1 MAVTTPAGPMLR
13 TELTSRLFQ
22 VLADPTR
29 LRIVELILD
38 GEKNVSELVQLLGLQ
53 QGRVS
58 THLGCLRWCGFVTTR
73 REGKY
78 VYYRIDD
85 PRVRELTK
93 LAQALLADHAGEVA
107 SCFRLS
113 NEDAL

>member
-1 MAVTTPAGPMLR
+1 MTISTTPKASLR

-29 LRIVELILD
+29 LRIVELLLS
-38 GEKNVSELVQLLGLQ
+38 GEKNVSKIVQLLGLQ

-58 THLGCLRWCGFVTTR
+58 TQLGCLRWCGFIQTR

-85 PRVRELTK
+85 PRVCDLVK

>member
-1 MAVTTPAGPMLR
+1 MPSRVALR

-29 LRIVELILD
+29 LRIVEFLLS
-38 GEKNVSELVQLLGLQ
+38 GERNVTELVHLLGLQ

-58 THLGCLRWCGFVTTR
+58 TQLGCLRWCGFVETR

-85 PRVRELTK
+85 PRVRDLVQ
-93 LAQALLADHAGEVA
+93 LAQALLADHAGAVA

-113 NEDAL
+113 TEDAL

>member
-1 MAVTTPAGPMLR
+1 MPVSAPPYATLR

-29 LRIVELILD
+29 LRIVGLLLS
-38 GEKNVSELVQLLGLQ
+38 GEKNVSELVLLLGLQ

-58 THLGCLRWCGFVTTR
+58 TQLGCLRWCGFVETR

-78 VYYRIDD
+78 VYYRIED
-85 PRVRELTK
+85 PRVRDLVQ
-93 LAQALLADHAGEVA
+93 LAQTLLADHAGEVA

-113 NEDAL
+113 NEDTR